1 MKKIE
6 KKKVAIIII
15 ILVILIIGAVLGIV
29 LTGLRQYSE
38 INKESKNKISYK
50 EELLKNNE
58 RQEEI
63 LVDLSNYEESGEF
76 TEDGIAWV
84 YKEDYNGKGCGYI
97 NKKGEFVIPIQED
110 ILETDLDGLSINYD
124 DYHNGIVLIARNV
137 EWGKYTITAYDTDGN
152 EVSSMET
159 ENPYIRIQRFQD
171 VKNPFIFLNG
181 NNYIYSEVYIF
192 DIDTN
197 KFKQIREKDY
207 WQFGD
212 NFGDGLLYCYTKDIS
227 ESSII
232 YLDENGDE
240 ALKITTKSNESYA
253 EIIEASDFFDGE
265 ATLLFRGKDGNKY
278 TVTIDKTGEWLDEPI
293 KHENAIR
300 IRND

>member
-124 DYHNGIVLIARNV
+124 NYHNGIVLIARNAN
-137 EWGKYTITAYDTDGN
+137 WGKYTITAYDTDGN

-192 DIDTN
+192 
-197 KFKQIREKDY
+197 
-207 WQFGD
+207 
-212 NFGDGLLYCYTKDIS
+212 
-227 ESSII
+227 
-232 YLDENGDE
+232 
-240 ALKITTKSNESYA
+240 
-253 EIIEASDFFDGE
+253 
-265 ATLLFRGKDGNKY
+265 
-278 TVTIDKTGEWLDEPI
+278 
-293 KHENAIR
+293 
-300 IRND
+300 